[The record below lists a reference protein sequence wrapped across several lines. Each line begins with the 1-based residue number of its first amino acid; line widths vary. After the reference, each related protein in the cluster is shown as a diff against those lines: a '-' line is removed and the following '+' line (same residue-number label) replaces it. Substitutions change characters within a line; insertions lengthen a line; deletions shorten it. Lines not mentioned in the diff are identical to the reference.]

1 MNNKPSLWQKIERLE
16 MSVIQDAPS
25 EIAKVC
31 REIGEVD
38 FTARAL
44 GLACRYRGLDMVKV
58 LVESG
63 ATFSFDPEK
72 IKPAFRR
79 SRLVYLDW
87 LYGDENYSLGLLSTV
102 TRRETYELNNIGKSH
117 CGINLV
123 PLDERLQTLDYL
135 LKNADKIGFKA
146 DEFLFYAYLA
156 DEREMIDF
164 LKSKGIRASERLLK
178 IITEGANNDDW
189 LNYCFLT
196 GKLTDGEF
204 LRAMGAIIEECGD
217 RKLHFT
223 EKLWE
228 YNKSR
233 FEKPE
238 LLKFLLEHFNQ
249 AKMNKNKLMKNIID
263 CDSVERLTLCAENG
277 WLKTSRKCDEMIRYA
292 SENNKTEC
300 TAWLLEFQSRNFDLT
315 LERAKAEKRKER
327 ELNADPNSVTELKK
341 IWKYERR
348 DDGTVIITGY
358 KGNRTEIV
366 VPEKIGKDTVTAIG
380 KYAFAPHALR
390 ISKEQALTR
399 YRITKIVLPET
410 VKTIGKHAFGGWLP
424 GHVVEGLSGFFVFSN
439 AHTDL
444 REVVLPDDLDIFS
457 DKEAAESAPPIFNN
471 CRDLTVKI
479 PHKLTAELYCRR
491 FGYNFEFKQIYA

>member
-1 MNNKPSLWQKIERLE
+1 MKRTDLKPWEKIEKLE
-16 MSVIQDAPS
+16 MAVMQDDPAQVD
-25 EIAKVC
+25 KVY
-31 REIGEVD
+31 EQTGKVE
-38 FTARAL
+38 FTARVL
-44 GLACRYRGLDMVKV
+44 GLACRYRGLEMVKV
-58 LVESG
+58 LVERG
-63 ATFSFDPEK
+63 ASFSFDAEK

-79 SRLVYLDW
+79 SQLVYLDK
-87 LYGDENYSLGLLSTV
+87 LYGDENYSLSLLSTS
-102 TRRETYELNNIGKSH
+102 TRRETTEIINLGKRF
-117 CGINLV
+117 CGVRLV
-123 PLDERLQTLDYL
+123 PLNERLRILNYL
-135 LKNADKIGFKA
+135 CQNADRIGFKP

-164 LKSKGIRASERLLK
+164 LKSKGVCASERLLK

-204 LRAMGAIIEECGD
+204 SRVMGAIIEECGN

-300 TAWLLEFQSRNFDLT
+300 TAWLLEFQSRNFDLA

-348 DDGTVIITGY
+348 DYGTVIITGY

-444 REVVLPDDLDIFS
+444 QEVVLPDDLDIFS

-491 FGYNFEFKQIYA
+491 FGYNFEFK

>member
-1 MNNKPSLWQKIERLE
+1 MSNKTELWQKIERLE
-16 MSVIQDAPS
+16 MSVIQDPPA
-25 EIAKVC
+25 EVAKVC

-79 SRLVYLDW
+79 SRLVWLDW
-87 LYGDENYSLGLLSTV
+87 LYGDENYSLGLLSAV
-102 TRRETYELNNIGKSH
+102 ARRETYELNNIGKSH

-123 PLDERLQTLDYL
+123 PSDERLQTLDYL

-164 LKSKGIRASERLLK
+164 LKSKGVRASERLLK

-204 LRAMGAIIEECGD
+204 LRVMGAIIEECGG

-238 LLKFLLEHFNQ
+238 FLKFLLEHFNQ
-249 AKMNKNKLMKNIID
+249 AKINKNKILKDMID
-263 CDSVERLTLCAENG
+263 CGSVECLALCAENG
-277 WLKTSRKCDEMIRYA
+277 WLKTSRKCDEMIQYA

-300 TAWLLEFQSRNFDLT
+300 TAWLLEFQNRHFDLA

-327 ELNADPNSVTELKK
+327 EFNADPNSVAELKK
-341 IWKYERR
+341 IWKYEKR
-348 DDGTVIITGY
+348 DDGTIIITGY
-358 KGNRTEIV
+358 KGNRTEVV

-380 KYAFAPHALR
+380 EYAFSPNAFR
-390 ISKEQALTR
+390 ISEEQALTR
-399 YRITKIVLPET
+399 CRITKIVLPES
-410 VKTIGKHAFGGWLP
+410 VKTIGKYAFGGF
-424 GHVVEGLSGFFVFSN
+424 GVCRAVSGLFNAFS
-439 AHTDL
+439 DL

-457 DKEAAESAPPIFNN
+457 DNQAAESAPPIFNN
-471 CRDLTVKI
+471 CRELTVKI
-479 PHKLTAELYCRR
+479 PRKLAAELYCRR
-491 FGYNFEFKQIYA
+491 LGYKFEFK

>member
-1 MNNKPSLWQKIERLE
+1 MSNKTELWQKIERLE
-16 MSVIQDAPS
+16 MSVIQDPPA
-25 EIAKVC
+25 EVAKVC

-58 LVESG
+58 LVERG

-79 SRLVYLDW
+79 SRLVWLDW
-87 LYGDENYSLGLLSTV
+87 LYGDENYSLGLLSAV
-102 TRRETYELNNIGKSH
+102 ARRETYELNNIGKSH

-123 PLDERLQTLDYL
+123 PSDERLQTLDYL

-164 LKSKGIRASERLLK
+164 LKSKGVRASERLLK

-204 LRAMGAIIEECGD
+204 LRVMGAIIEECGG

-238 LLKFLLEHFNQ
+238 FLKFLLEHFNQ
-249 AKMNKNKLMKNIID
+249 AKINKNKFMKNIID
-263 CDSVERLTLCAENG
+263 RDSVECLTLCAENG
-277 WLKTSRKCDEMIRYA
+277 WLKTSRKCDEMIQYA

-300 TAWLLEFQSRNFDLT
+300 TAWLLEFQNRHFDLA

-327 ELNADPNSVTELKK
+327 EFNADPNSVAELKK
-341 IWKYERR
+341 IWKYEKRE
-348 DDGTVIITGY
+348 DGSIIITGY
-358 KGNRTEIV
+358 KGNRTEVI

-380 KYAFAPHALR
+380 EYAFAPHALR
-390 ISKEQALTR
+390 ISDEQALTR

-410 VKTIGKHAFGGWLP
+410 ARTIGKHAFGGWLP
-424 GHVVEGLSGFFVFSN
+424 GHVVERLSGFFVFSN
-439 AHTDL
+439 AHTEL
-444 REVVLPDDLDIFS
+444 REVVLPNELDIFS
-457 DKEAAESAPPIFNN
+457 DNQAAESAPPIFNN
-471 CRDLTVKI
+471 CRELTVKI
-479 PHKLTAELYCRR
+479 PRKPAAELYCRR
-491 FGYNFEFKQIYA
+491 FGYNFEFK

>member
-16 MSVIQDAPS
+16 MSVIQDSPA
-25 EIAKVC
+25 EVAKVC
-31 REIGEVD
+31 REIGKVE

-44 GLACRYRGLDMVKV
+44 GLACRYRGLETVKA
-58 LVESG
+58 LVECG
-63 ATFSFDPEK
+63 ATFAFDPEE

-87 LYGDENYSLGLLSTV
+87 LYGDENYSLGLLSAV

-164 LKSKGIRASERLLK
+164 LKIKGIRASERLLK

-300 TAWLLEFQSRNFDLT
+300 TAWLLEFQSRNFDLA

-341 IWKYERR
+341 IWKYEKR
-348 DDGTVIITGY
+348 DDGTIIIMGY
-358 KGNRTEIV
+358 KGDRTEVV

-410 VKTIGKHAFGGWLP
+410 IKTIGKHAFGGWLP

-457 DKEAAESAPPIFNN
+457 DKEAANSAPPLFNN

-491 FGYNFEFKQIYA
+491 FGYNFEFK